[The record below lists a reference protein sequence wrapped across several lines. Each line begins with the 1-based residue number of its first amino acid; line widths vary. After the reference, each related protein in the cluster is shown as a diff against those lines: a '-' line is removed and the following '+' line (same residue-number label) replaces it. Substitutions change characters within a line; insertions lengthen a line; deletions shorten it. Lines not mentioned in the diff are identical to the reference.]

1 MSTRLEHP
9 LGGEEDD
16 GALEH
21 AKHHLLL
28 RWREEPAHHGLDLG
42 AGEVRES
49 AAATS
54 VLGLPAAS
62 DYAPR
67 AAMPI
72 PPLLPTGLLPVGLH
86 EATLEEVAAKFGSS
100 NQQRRTL
107 QQGLEHVA
115 AAARATGMFVDLVV
129 DGSYVTDKEAPG
141 DIDAVLRTQN
151 EYWSVVVPLERDPVN
166 SWLAEPDEAKRRHG
180 VYVLIEDAGGIM
192 VEFYASLKPEEAL
205 ERGLAPGVQRGL
217 VRVPL

>member
-1 MSTRLEHP
+1 M
-9 LGGEEDD
+9 
-16 GALEH
+16 
-21 AKHHLLL
+21 
-28 RWREEPAHHGLDLG
+28 
-42 AGEVRES
+42 
-49 AAATS
+49 
-54 VLGLPAAS
+54 LGLRAAS
-62 DYAPR
+62 DYASQ

-86 EATLEEVAAKFGSS
+86 EATLAEVAAKFGSS
-100 NQQRRTL
+100 NQPRRTL

-151 EYWSVVVPLERDPVN
+151 EYWSVVVPLARDPVN
-166 SWLAEPDEAKRRHG
+166 SWLAEPGEAKRRYG
-180 VYVLIEDAGGIM
+180 VHVLIEDAGGSM

-205 ERGLAPGVQRGL
+205 ERGLAPDVRRGL